1 MIQNLSIRTA
11 TIADIAALAQLFTH
25 TVETVAPQSYS
36 PEQVQAWA
44 KTPADLERFQRFILE
59 VTTFV
64 AVLDGRIVGFA
75 GVAETGYLASLYTHS
90 DYQRQGIGSELLKA
104 VLEYAQ
110 AHQIE
115 RLYTEASEFSKP
127 LFEKFGFAVY
137 EIEQVNRGGVW
148 FNRSLM
154 QRWLSADPDAATV

>member
-1 MIQNLSIRTA
+1 MSQNLSIRTA
-11 TIADIAALAQLFTH
+11 TAADIAALAQLFTH
-25 TVETVAPQSYS
+25 TVETIGPQFYS

-44 KTPADLERFQRFILE
+44 KTPADSEKFQRFILE

-64 AVLDGRIVGFA
+64 AVLEGQIVGFA
-75 GVAETGYLASLYTHS
+75 GVAETGYLATLYTHS
-90 DYQRQGIGSELLKA
+90 DYQRRGIGSRLLEA

-110 AHQIE
+110 AHQIG

-137 EIEQVNRGGVW
+137 EIEQVNRDGVW

-154 QRWLSADPDAATV
+154 QRWLSGNPDAAT